1 MCVCPA
7 SPYRYVPN
15 RRYLSSS
22 RHLPCPTKIVKN
34 SAVAISFAFFLRII
48 RFEGSVTAMASLQP
62 WGIYRSYKRDLDS
75 VIAWLMSTARAFGLP
90 AEVLNSMLLKPQNST
105 QASKYL
111 VSLRSL
117 LPLTTF
123 VATHNRCVTVPESL
137 IDTIDRIIA
146 LRAVFLTERLVPNS
160 QSDIEKCPPF
170 SSTLREVRSRLF
182 PLTLT
187 GLATPRSAT
196 RNAPT
201 KHKSSSLP
209 PDELYPAPIRG
220 VFATA
225 PERPSQQE
233 GDSCTYELEPAASI
247 NDALLAY
254 EMLVTDLDKIRTC
267 IRKIWSTY
275 KDGILDLAAAA
286 VATDTAASLGRNL
299 IEEVSPVL
307 EQQQEGGV
315 DLIINKFCEMQKWA
329 PEVLEGKES
338 SIPGVGGGTPT
349 VDQHQRSSGCL
360 YAAVYR
366 VLIDLWAVP
375 MKGLPYDS
383 DCALCKYDTNGNRAG
398 KTDEEKDKEDQET
411 LHRFCS
417 ELLRELQFRSYPM
430 EDEFLRC
437 IRGWE
442 QTRQIS
448 FSLVFAAQVFLD
460 IHHTMGAATTHS
472 WLTLHNEV
480 ASMLATY
487 DLHCTFNNNTT
498 ANGKEEQDLADAL
511 RVLKQDANFDT
522 KRGELIVSGAHVPSN
537 MGPHSVLRF
546 SPVLAGLYLFRAR
559 TMMRD
564 FGIKVVNEWCSITYC
579 AHLYN
584 ALEIQGLLEGR
595 WADMDTELDLL
606 GDAGLWVGGERPKT
620 PGDCFRK
627 FCEKE
632 GLQGQL
638 FDTEDRRTV
647 SIAVLNDSPRGIRGG
662 VPISAMFRDRFIP
675 GAPDLGLTLENVLEI
690 MGSAKGKTSQ
700 KMPMTTYPLVVRS
713 RGYDQ
718 KGKARPTTAGSNR
731 KASTMDII
739 PGKLA
744 EALMQGVNSES
755 LELAFRHL
763 EMYWSCY
770 SVLRM
775 AKEACEPI
783 LKKLPPTKFLADRRE
798 KERLPKVIGHVLATS
813 SGHYKILQDRGP
825 LEAAAK
831 VVNQFIATPSS
842 SRSISIAERL
852 CIKADFRDEVVGNDR
867 EEENSPEE
875 EDSPKEGYD
884 REEEHDQVD
893 EVGRDEENDRK
904 EQMVRDEE
912 NVRDDEAIRD

>member
-1 MCVCPA
+1 
-7 SPYRYVPN
+7 
-15 RRYLSSS
+15 
-22 RHLPCPTKIVKN
+22 
-34 SAVAISFAFFLRII
+34 
-48 RFEGSVTAMASLQP
+48 MASLQP

-90 AEVLNSMLLKPQNST
+90 AELLDSMLSQPQNST

-137 IDTIDRIIA
+137 IETIDRIIA
-146 LRAVFLTERLVPNS
+146 LRAVFLTEGLVPDS
-160 QSDIEKCPPF
+160 HLYIEKCPPLP
-170 SSTLREVRSRLF
+170 STLGEVRARLF

-187 GLATPRSAT
+187 GLATPRSGT
-196 RNAPT
+196 GNAPKKQT
-201 KHKSSSLP
+201 SSSLS
-209 PDELYPAPIRG
+209 PDDLYPVPIRG

-225 PERPSQQE
+225 PERPRQQE
-233 GDSCTYELEPAASI
+233 GDSCIYELEPPASI

-254 EMLVTDLDKIRTC
+254 GMLITDLDKIRTC

-275 KDGILDLAAAA
+275 KDGMLDLAAAA

-307 EQQQEGGV
+307 EQQQEEGV

-329 PEVLEGKES
+329 PEVLGGKES
-338 SIPGVGGGTPT
+338 SIPRVGGGIPT
-349 VDQHQRSSGCL
+349 VDQHPRSSGCL

-366 VLIDLWAVP
+366 VLVDLWTIP
-375 MKGLPYDS
+375 MEGLPYDF
-383 DCALCKYDTNGNRAG
+383 DCAPYKYDTNGNRAG

-417 ELLRELQFRSYPM
+417 EVLRELRFRNYPM

-437 IRGWE
+437 MRGWE

-460 IHHTMGAATTHS
+460 IHHTMGAATARS
-472 WLTLHNEV
+472 WLTLQSEV
-480 ASMLATY
+480 TSMLATY

-498 ANGKEEQDLADAL
+498 ANEKEEQDLANAL
-511 RVLKQDANFDT
+511 RALKQDANFDT
-522 KRGELIVSGAHVPSN
+522 KRRELILRGAHVPSN
-537 MGPHSVLRF
+537 MGPHSLLRF

-584 ALEIQGLLEGR
+584 ALEIQGLLKGR

-606 GDAGLWVGGERPKT
+606 GGAGLWGGGERPKT

-638 FDTEDRRTV
+638 FDTEDRRTS
-647 SIAVLNDSPRGIRGG
+647 SIVVLDDSPRDIRGG
-662 VPISAMFRDRFIP
+662 VPISAMFRDRFVP
-675 GAPDLGLTLENVLEI
+675 GASGLGLTLENVLEI
-690 MGSAKGKTSQ
+690 MGSAKKKSSQ

-713 RGYDQ
+713 RGNDP
-718 KGKARPTTAGSNR
+718 KGKAKPTTAGNNR

-744 EALMQGVNSES
+744 EALMHGVNSET

-783 LKKLPPTKFLADRRE
+783 LKKLSPTKFLTDRRE
-798 KERLPKVIGHVLATS
+798 KKHLPKVIGYVLATS

-842 SRSISIAERL
+842 SRSISIAEKL
-852 CIKADFRDEVVGNDR
+852 CMKAGFKEEAVENDR
-867 EEENSPEE
+867 EEGYSPEEEYDREEELDREE
-875 EDSPKEGYD
+875 EDSP
-884 REEEHDQVD
+884 EEEMVGD
-893 EVGRDEENDRK
+893 EDNGRDEEMVGGEENIREEENVRK
-904 EQMVRDEE
+904 EKMVGDEE
-912 NVRDDEAIRD
+912 NVRDEEVVQDDEVIRD